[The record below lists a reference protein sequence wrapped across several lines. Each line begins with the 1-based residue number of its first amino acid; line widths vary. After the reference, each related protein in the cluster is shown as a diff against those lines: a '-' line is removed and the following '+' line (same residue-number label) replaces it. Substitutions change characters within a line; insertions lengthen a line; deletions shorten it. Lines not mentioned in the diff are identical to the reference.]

1 MSLTLAQVEALI
13 AANNAKIAAM
23 LTENNNKLEKSLLVQ
38 IQANHVESENR
49 YGIIYSHLQGITQAL
64 TKTGGTTGKRSTKK
78 ADAEEPAAVETPQQ
92 VVAVA
97 AVAAADVIAEASKPV
112 NAVPTTV
119 FAWFKQEWKDPANAK
134 WREAHTTPALQAAL
148 DGCAAIQK
156 KKADDVAG
164 RLVSAATA
172 AWDFYKKD
180 QALLEKITAEHAA
193 LLKK

>member
-1 MSLTLAQVEALI
+1 MSLTLAQVEALL
-13 AANNAKIAAM
+13 AANNAKIAAL
-23 LTENNNKLEKSLLVQ
+23 LTENNAKLEKSLLVQ
-38 IQANHVESENR
+38 IQANHAESDAR
-49 YGIIYSHLQGITQAL
+49 YGVINSHLQSISEVL
-64 TKTGGTTGKRSTKK
+64 TKSGAPAKRAAGKK
-78 ADAEEPAAVETPQQ
+78 AEAPAEPETPQQ

-97 AVAAADVIAEASKPV
+97 AATAADVIAEASKPV

-119 FAWFKQEWKDPANAK
+119 FAWFKQEWKEPANAK
-134 WREAHTTPALQAAL
+134 WREAHTTPALQTAL

-180 QALLEKITAEHAA
+180 TALMEKITAEHAA